1 MKKFLILT
9 LFVFSSA
16 LFAQDKIN
24 QFDEKGLRHG
34 VWKGYHDESK
44 RPRYEGTFEH
54 GKEKGVFKYFDDTK
68 AGTVIAT
75 RDFSKGDGSCYT
87 VVFDQKG
94 NKVSEGL
101 VVNKVYEGEWKYYHK
116 ESKDIM
122 TIEFYKAGKL
132 NGTRKVYYKN
142 KTLAEEVVY
151 KDGLKNGI
159 CKTYNENGKL
169 IEDLNFVNDKLEGKA
184 VYYDGTGSKLYEGNN
199 KGGAKVGNWKF
210 YENGKVVKE
219 VKAEKFSKELAKYEE
234 KRMKALANTQKEGK
248 K

>member
-1 MKKFLILT
+1 MKKIAFILIVLVSNFLP
-9 LFVFSSA
+9 
-16 LFAQDKIN
+16 AQDKIN

-34 VWKGYHDESK
+34 VWKGFHDESK
-44 RPRYEGTFEH
+44 RPRYEGVFEH
-54 GKEKGVFKYFDDTK
+54 GKEKGIFKYFDDTK
-68 AGTVIAT
+68 ASTVIAT

-87 VVFDQKG
+87 VFFDQKG

-101 VVNKVYEGEWKYYHK
+101 VVNKVYEGEWKYYHR

-122 TIEFYKAGKL
+122 TIEFYKTGKL

-159 CKTYNENGKL
+159 CKTYNGNGKL
-169 IEDLNFVNDKLEGKA
+169 IEDVNYLNDKLEGKA
-184 VYYDGTGSKLYEGNN
+184 AYYDGTGAKLYEGNY
-199 KGGAKVGNWKF
+199 KSGSKVGNWKF
-210 YENGKVVKE
+210 FENGKVIKE
-219 VKAEKFSKELAKYEE
+219 VKADKFSKELAKYEE
-234 KRMKALANTQKEGK
+234 KRMKSLATSQKEGK